1 MNKKTLLFVF
11 VILLAAQ
18 SAGAAENINRGLI
31 ALPKDGGSVFLGWRF
46 LLCDDED
53 TVFNVYRRTGDG
65 GFEFLAEVSD
75 STNYIDETA
84 GIGLT
89 YDYVVRAVQWDIEG
103 PDSNIATVTASEDGR
118 NYFGF
123 TADAETIERLVVG
136 DLDGDGFMD
145 YVFIWPKWPA
155 PDEDYRI
162 EAFLHDGT
170 HLWTLNTGTGTRS
183 DEPMHS
189 VPFTAWDLDG
199 DAMAEVILRTSES
212 GSPDDY
218 TNDKLTVLD
227 GMTGEVK
234 LQEPWFGSIPGGTDE
249 NMRCY
254 IAIAHL
260 DGENPTVPY
269 IIMGRGTY
277 NNMKVAAYSTD
288 LTQKWE
294 TDLSDFGGSAA
305 HSMDIAD
312 IDGDGADEIFF
323 GNMILSAA
331 GDPIWL
337 APNEPNKHHPD
348 LLAVADIRPDLP
360 GLELMLGDETKDGI
374 RHPYVGLSVYGL
386 AEDPE
391 DVYELLWSDMNK
403 SHLHIGFVGD
413 FSALHDGMEIWASGS
428 VEDGEGGIT
437 GGVHNAMGEVIDVG
451 SDLWGRWPCK
461 WDQDPP
467 IKLAGGRR
475 LLDYDSGE
483 RTDFAESGVGS
494 FERGGV
500 IEDIFGDYREEIIR
514 EVGSGAEVRVYT
526 NTELI
531 TKRKVT
537 LLLDKKYRGDV
548 SRTALQYE
556 RQVFEGGY
564 YFPVDCPDPPAPEPD
579 EEEPVPDA
587 VEPLPENGADAAAD
601 MAVDIAADSHDA
613 ADMGETGEDDGTG
626 DSGCSC
632 TLVF

>member
-1 MNKKTLLFVF
+1 MNKKNLLFLF
-11 VILLAAQ
+11 VILLAAHA
-18 SAGAAENINRGLI
+18 AGAAENITRGLI

-65 GFEFLAEVSD
+65 GFEFLAGVSD

-89 YDYVVRAVQWDIEG
+89 FDYVVRTVQWGIEG
-103 PDSNIATVTASEDGR
+103 PDSNIATVTASAEGR

-123 TADAETIERLVVG
+123 TADAQSIERLVVG

-145 YVFIWPKWPA
+145 YIFIWPKWPDA
-155 PDEDYRI
+155 ETGYKL

-170 HLWTLNTGTGTRS
+170 HLWTLNPGTGVKS

-218 TNDKLTVLD
+218 TNDKITVLD
-227 GMTGEVK
+227 GMTKEVK
-234 LQEPWFGSIPGGTDE
+234 LQEPWFGSIPGGTTE
-249 NMRCY
+249 NMRNA

-260 DGENPTVPY
+260 DGENPTIPS
-269 IIMGRGTY
+269 IIIGRGTY
-277 NNMKVAAYSTD
+277 NYMKVAAYDTG
-288 LTQKWE
+288 LAQVWE
-294 TDLSDFGGSAA
+294 TDLSDFGGSGA

-312 IDGDGADEIFF
+312 IDGDGADEIFY
-323 GNMILSAA
+323 GNMILNAA

-337 APNEPNKHHPD
+337 APNEPNNNHPD
-348 LLAVADIRPDLP
+348 LLAVADIRPDVP
-360 GLELMLGDETKDGI
+360 GLELMLADETKDEV
-374 RHPYVGLSVYGL
+374 RHAYAGLSVYSL

-391 DVYELLWSDMNK
+391 DVYELLWSDMDK
-403 SHLHIGFVGD
+403 MELHVGFLGD

-451 SDLWGRWPCK
+451 SDLWGQWPCR
-461 WDQDPP
+461 WDQGPP

-475 LLDYDSGE
+475 LLDYDTGA
-483 RTDFAESGVGS
+483 TMNFAESGVGA

-500 IEDIFGDYREEIIR
+500 IEDVFGDYREEIITQAADG
-514 EVGSGAEVRVYT
+514 VEVRIYT
-526 NTELI
+526 NTEPI
-531 TKRKVT
+531 TRRKVT

-548 SRTALQYE
+548 ARTALQYE
-556 RQVFEGGY
+556 RQVYEGGY
-564 YFPVDCPDPPAPEPD
+564 YFQVDCPDPPAPEPD
-579 EEEPVPDA
+579 GEEPVPDA
-587 VEPLPENGADAAAD
+587 AEPLPDAGPDAMEDASAD
-601 MAVDIAADSHDA
+601 VAADSRDA
-613 ADMGETGEDDGTG
+613 ADMGETGEEDGAG

-632 TLVF
+632 SLVL